1 MLKEVP
7 HGPQMPGD
15 RQGRPGRPQCEPFQ
29 PQDEAALSAQSA
41 DLVAAVGR
49 AGTGAAARQRR
60 GGAHDREERRHRR
73 IPEGQVRQPPVAR
86 DPPIEAPHHDRCRG
100 ARSGLTVSVAVF
112 APETLSRG
120 GCGEPRG
127 TRTRGTGGAAQLVA
141 AQTVIK
147 TDTAG
152 LEAGEVKVPA
162 KDREIPAYRAMPDKG
177 GPFPTVLVASEI
189 WGVHEYIQDVCRR
202 LAKAGYFAIA
212 PELFVRQGNPA
223 AMSDNQAIM
232 RDIIAKVPDDQL
244 LSDFDAT
251 VAYAKASGKADTA
264 KLAMT
269 GFCRGGR
276 YVWIYAAH
284 NPGLKAAVPWYG
296 HLDIPRT
303 ELQPKQPIDLAAEL
317 KAPVLG
323 LYGGA
328 D

>member
-1 MLKEVP
+1 VNLA
-7 HGPQMPGD
+7 
-15 RQGRPGRPQCEPFQ
+15 EP
-29 PQDEAALSAQSA
+29 ELVG
-41 DLVAAVGR
+41 LVAR
-49 AGTGAAARQRR
+49 SSWSRR
-60 GGAHDREERRHRR
+60 GFVATSLATGFALA
-73 IPEGQVRQPPVAR
+73 VQP
-86 DPPIEAPHHDRCRG
+86 
-100 ARSGLTVSVAVF
+100 
-112 APETLSRG
+112 
-120 GCGEPRG
+120 
-127 TRTRGTGGAAQLVA
+127 VA
-141 AQTVIK
+141 AQTVIT

-152 LEAGEVKVPA
+152 LGAGEVKVPV
-162 KDREIPAYRAMPDKG
+162 KDGEIPAYRAMPDKG

-189 WGVHEYIQDVCRR
+189 WGVHEYIKDVCRR

-232 RDIIAKVPDDQL
+232 RDIIGKVPDTQL
-244 LSDFDAT
+244 LADLDAT

-276 YVWIYAAH
+276 YALIYAAH
-284 NPGLKAAVPWYG
+284 NPGLKAAVSWYG

-303 ELQPKQPIDLAAEL
+303 ELQPKQPLDLAAEL

-328 D
+328 DQGIPAAQIEKMTAACKAAGKTCEFKVYPDAPHAFHADYRPSYRPEAAKDGWNQMLAWFKKYGVA

>member
-1 MLKEVP
+1 MNLA
-7 HGPQMPGD
+7 
-15 RQGRPGRPQCEPFQ
+15 EP
-29 PQDEAALSAQSA
+29 ELVG
-41 DLVAAVGR
+41 LVAR
-49 AGTGAAARQRR
+49 SSWSRR
-60 GGAHDREERRHRR
+60 GFVATSLATGFALA
-73 IPEGQVRQPPVAR
+73 VQP
-86 DPPIEAPHHDRCRG
+86 
-100 ARSGLTVSVAVF
+100 
-112 APETLSRG
+112 
-120 GCGEPRG
+120 
-127 TRTRGTGGAAQLVA
+127 VA
-141 AQTVIK
+141 AQTVIT

-152 LEAGEVKVPA
+152 LEAGEVKVPV
-162 KDREIPAYRAMPDKG
+162 KDGEIPAYRAMPDKG

-189 WGVHEYIQDVCRR
+189 WGVHEYIKDVCRR

-232 RDIIAKVPDDQL
+232 RDIIAKVPDTQL
-244 LSDFDAT
+244 LADLDAT

-276 YVWIYAAH
+276 YTLIYAAH
-284 NPGLKAAVPWYG
+284 NPGLKAAVSWYG

-303 ELQPKQPIDLAAEL
+303 ELQPKQPLDLAAEL

-328 D
+328 DQGIPAAQIEKMTAACKAAGKTCEFKVYPDAPHAFHADYRPSYRPEAAKDGWNQMLAWFKKYDVA